1 MALLQISEPGQSTAP
16 HRHNLACG
24 IDLGT
29 TNSLVAS
36 VMSGKTKLLTDN
48 DNQVMLPS
56 IVHFGQSSKMTVG
69 SEASH
74 YAQTDPT
81 NTIFSIKR
89 FMGLGFKE
97 VSELKNCPYRLLEKG
112 NNVLFQTAIGDLSA
126 VEISASILSTLK
138 SRAEEALGG
147 DLAGAVITVPAYFND
162 AQRQS
167 TKDAAKFAGIKV
179 LRLLNEPTAAALA
192 YGLESGEEGIHAVY
206 DLGGGTFDISL
217 LSFNKGVFQVLSTGG
232 DSNLGGDDFDA
243 LIVDDCKKVLDL
255 GELTP
260 AKIQTIKLLARTAK
274 ETLASEDLAEF
285 LVDGKLYKITK
296 SHFEAL
302 TEPLLKRTLL
312 LTKRAVRD
320 AGIEMSEIKDV
331 IMVGGSTRMT
341 AVRDKVGKLFNKPV
355 LCSINPD
362 EVVVKG
368 AAIQANILAGNK
380 SRDDVLL
387 LDVLPL
393 SLGLETMGGLVEK
406 VIHRNTTIPISKA
419 QEFTTFKDGQ
429 TGMSIHVYQGER
441 ELTKDC
447 RSLGKF
453 ELKGIPPMVAGSAR
467 ILVEFQVDAD
477 GLLSV
482 SAKEQTSG
490 VKSEI
495 VIKPS
500 YGLTDTEVEKMLKD
514 SVIFAQEDI
523 LLRQLQEQKV
533 NANRTI
539 EAINSALDADK
550 ELLNGLMLK
559 DILGAR
565 DKLQSLDESDDVKAI
580 KKAIETL
587 EETSAKFVEM
597 RMNKSVM
604 SVMQGHNVDEFSE
617 KIEE

>member
-1 MALLQISEPGQSTAP
+1 MGKII
-16 HRHNLACG
+16 G

-29 TNSLVAS
+29 TNSCVAVLEGGEPTIITS
-36 VMSGKTKLLTDN
+36 TEGGRTT
-48 DNQVMLPS
+48 PS
-56 IVHFGQSSKMTVG
+56 IVAFTKEGDRLVGQLAKRQAITNPQNTV
-69 SEASH
+69 
-74 YAQTDPT
+74 
-81 NTIFSIKR
+81 FSIKR
-89 FMGLGFKE
+89 FMGRMFSEVGTEIKE
-97 VSELKNCPYRLLEKG
+97 VPYKVSKGESGSVVVEAGGKNYTPPEIGAMVLQKLK
-112 NNVLFQTAIGDLSA
+112 QTA
-126 VEISASILSTLK
+126 
-138 SRAEEALGG
+138 EEHLGTTVT
-147 DLAGAVITVPAYFND
+147 DAVITVPAYFND
-162 AQRQS
+162 SQRQA
-167 TKDAAKFAGIKV
+167 TKDAGKIAGLNVRRII
-179 LRLLNEPTAAALA
+179 NEPTAASLA
-192 YGLESGEEGIHAVY
+192 YGLERKKEETIAVF

-260 AKIQTIKLLARTAK
+260 AKIQTIKLHARTAK
-274 ETLASEDLAEF
+274 ETLASKGLAEF

-341 AVRDKVGKLFNKPV
+341 AVRDRVGELFNKPV

-453 ELKGIPPMVAGSAR
+453 ELKSIPPMVAGSAR

-482 SAKEQTSG
+482 SAIEQTSG

-495 VIKPS
+495 IIKPS
-500 YGLTDTEVEKMLKD
+500 YGLNDTEVEKMLKD

-550 ELLNGLMLK
+550 ELLNEMMLK

-565 DKLQSLDESDDVKAI
+565 NKLESLAESDNVKAI

>member
-16 HRHNLACG
+16 HHHNLACG

-36 VMSGKTKLLTDN
+36 VMSGETKLIADN
-48 DNQVMLPS
+48 NDKVMLPS
-56 IVHFGQSSKMTVG
+56 IVHFSQGGKMTVG
-69 SEASH
+69 SEASD

-89 FMGLGFKE
+89 FMGLGYDE
-97 VSELKNCPYRLLEKG
+97 VGELKNCPYQMLEQG
-112 NNVLFQTAIGDLSA
+112 NNVLFQTSIGDLSA

-147 DLAGAVITVPAYFND
+147 DLVGAVITVPAYFND

-179 LRLLNEPTAAALA
+179 LRLLNEPTAAAIA
-192 YGLESGEEGIHAVY
+192 YGLESREEGIHAVY

-232 DSNLGGDDFDA
+232 DSNLGGDDFDSQ
-243 LIVDDCKKVLDL
+243 IVDDCKKVLNL
-255 GELTP
+255 GNLTP
-260 AKIQTIKLLARTAK
+260 AKIQTIKLLSKTAK
-274 ETLASEDLAEF
+274 ETLTNESLAEF
-285 LVDGKLYKITK
+285 LVDGKLYQITK

-341 AVRDKVGKLFNKPV
+341 AVRDRVGELFNKPV

-368 AAIQANILAGNK
+368 AAIQANILVGNK

-406 VIHRNTTIPISKA
+406 VIHRNTTIPIKKA

-441 ELTKDC
+441 ELTQDC

-453 ELKGIPPMVAGSAR
+453 ELKGIPPMVAGSPR

-482 SAKEQTSG
+482 SAKEQTSS

-495 VIKPS
+495 IIKPS
-500 YGLTDTEVEKMLKD
+500 YGLTDIEVEKMLKD

-539 EAINSALDADK
+539 LAINSALDADK
-550 ELLNGLMLK
+550 ELLNELMVK
-559 DILGAR
+559 DIIGAR
-565 DKLQSLDESDDVKAI
+565 DKLESLIELDDAEAI
-580 KKAIETL
+580 KQAIETL

-604 SVMQGHNVDEFSE
+604 KVMQGHNVDEFSE